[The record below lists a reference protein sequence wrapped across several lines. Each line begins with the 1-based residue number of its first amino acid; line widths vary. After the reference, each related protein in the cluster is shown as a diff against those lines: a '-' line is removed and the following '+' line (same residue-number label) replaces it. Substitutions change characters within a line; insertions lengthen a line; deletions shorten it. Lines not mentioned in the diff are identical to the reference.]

1 MIKNIY
7 QNQKGVIAIAMT
19 ILVLALIFSS
29 VMVLNTIVLNNLVVN
44 IVQVD
49 ATKAFFA
56 GEAGAEKILY
66 ETRKGTLNFATIP
79 CADGQNICFES
90 DNFLATST
98 ECVALASSCA
108 PNVKEINLANG
119 AKFSLIYA
127 TSTSAVASTTVT
139 AIGAYIGTYGTTTR
153 DTEIQF

>member
-1 MIKNIY
+1 
-7 QNQKGVIAIAMT
+7 
-19 ILVLALIFSS
+19 
-29 VMVLNTIVLNNLVVN
+29 
-44 IVQVD
+44 
-49 ATKAFFA
+49 
-56 GEAGAEKILY
+56 
-66 ETRKGTLNFATIP
+66 LNFTVIG

-98 ECVALASSCA
+98 ECVALTSSCNGT
-108 PNVKEINLANG
+108 NVKEINLASN

-139 AIGAYIGTYGTTTR
+139 AIGTYIGTYGTTTR